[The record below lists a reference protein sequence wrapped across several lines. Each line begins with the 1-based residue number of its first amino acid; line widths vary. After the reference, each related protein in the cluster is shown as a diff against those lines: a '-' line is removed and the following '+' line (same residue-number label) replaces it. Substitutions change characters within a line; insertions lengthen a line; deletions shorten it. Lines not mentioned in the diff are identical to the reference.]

1 MEKNLSSR
9 KLVNYNDSLNGHRNR
24 MRSQKRKKNISNI
37 RPVLITRRL
46 VTSRKIFNLM
56 KLRLKSMD
64 RWIFLWGN
72 KTIRRLKI
80 YFSQINLVQIQKKM
94 KRVNT
99 LISLLVPIIK
109 KFTSK
114 PNQIS

>member
-1 MEKNLSSR
+1 MEKNLSNVG

-24 MRSQKRKKNISNI
+24 MRSQRKKMKNISNI

-56 KLRLKSMD
+56 KLRFKNMD

-114 PNQIS
+114 PN